1 MLRIDLKFVSPALL
15 VGALLSACAV
25 TGSSAHDA
33 DTAAKSSAAQ
43 FEYLKSLT
51 GTWVATVDEGGVQR
65 PIESRW
71 RVTGAG
77 SAIEETLFAD
87 SPHEMVSMIHRDG
100 PYLMMTHYCAAGNQP
115 RMRAVVTKP
124 PVGTGIEFEYL
135 DATNL
140 KSAADMHMA
149 SARFEL
155 MPDGKLHETWT
166 AVENGKPGHTADFT
180 FTRKH

>member
-1 MLRIDLKFVSPALL
+1 MLHVDLKLTPLALIA
-15 VGALLSACAV
+15 GAFLPACAV
-25 TGSSAHDA
+25 TGSSVDDVDA
-33 DTAAKSSAAQ
+33 AAKSSAAQ

-65 PIESRW
+65 PIETRW
-71 RVTGAG
+71 RLTGAG

-100 PYLMMTHYCAAGNQP
+100 PYLMMTHYCSAGNQP
-115 RMRAVVTKP
+115 RMRAVFTKP
-124 PVGTGIEFEYL
+124 PVGAAIEFEYI

-149 SARFEL
+149 SARYEL
-155 MPDGKLHETWT
+155 MSDGKLHETWT